1 MWFNLYSIWYMSY
14 KSYSLWSSINLSY
27 ALTTIR
33 KNYYLLIIIFKC
45 PLHTNFCIINL
56 INTTQTSSLL
66 MSSSILRYEIR
77 SAFISNILLEELT
90 IIQIDKKILLIF
102 KTKNIL
108 ACSLSPAN

>member
-1 MWFNLYSIWYMSY
+1 
-14 KSYSLWSSINLSY
+14 
-27 ALTTIR
+27 
-33 KNYYLLIIIFKC
+33 
-45 PLHTNFCIINL
+45 
-56 INTTQTSSLL
+56 